1 MRAEDRGDSIA
12 IRKANIVSE
21 YLVRRFVT
29 VISSCFKCL
38 YRSDKQHS
46 TEIMMNGGRIMFFV
60 LFFFFTESVSVED
73 IISELASCFLKCYFL
88 YAMAVCSLKMSSEYA
103 IFANNFSF
111 LSIMTVGLASLSAAI
126 SVLLTIFSSASLSI
140 VSLHRNNDYGYI
152 IVSGYFTTYL
162 LEIGMTS
169 IYGIGI
175 LLATLLM
182 S

>member
-1 MRAEDRGDSIA
+1 MEDWGYSIA

-88 YAMAVCSLKMSSEYA
+88 YAMAVCSLKMSSEYT

-111 LSIMTVGLASLSAAI
+111 LSIMTVGLASLSVAI
-126 SVLLTIFSSASLSI
+126 SVLLTIFFLGIVTNCEPSSQ
-140 VSLHRNNDYGYI
+140 
-152 IVSGYFTTYL
+152 
-162 LEIGMTS
+162 
-169 IYGIGI
+169 
-175 LLATLLM
+175 
-182 S
+182 